1 MEILGFEIDI
11 YFVMVVIVGIF
22 VTTMILFISSHI
34 GTKKRANKSG
44 KRSVIK
50 PKQNR
55 NKLNATSE
63 MESVSRPSEKS
74 VQPQLSK
81 PSGKP
86 SGKEHHKQSDEEPA
100 QVFEKPE
107 IQLKDSNAGNLPDKP
122 AKQAPSYSSNESIDM
137 ATAMGSIPAGSS
149 DKQEGIHLVDAS
161 SLLLEPD
168 KPVEAKVEN
177 VVTDKNE
184 QTAGNKEES
193 KEESEGESGKGGGLM
208 DIFTEDNEE
217 ESDSKGLA
225 ALLTDVDL
233 STLNKL
239 TEEMSQV
246 LLKHQSNGKERQ

>member
-11 YFVMVVIVGIF
+11 YFVMVIIAGIF

-34 GTKKRANKSG
+34 GTRKKSNKIS
-44 KRSVIK
+44 KRSSIK

-55 NKLNATSE
+55 NKLNVTPE
-63 MESVSRPSEKS
+63 KELVNRPSEKS

-86 SGKEHHKQSDEEPA
+86 LEKGQHKQMDEQPDE
-100 QVFEKPE
+100 VFIKPE
-107 IQLKDSNAGNLPDKP
+107 IQLEHSNAGNLPDKP
-122 AKQAPSYSSNESIDM
+122 TKQVPSYSSNESIDM
-137 ATAMGSIPAGSS
+137 ATAMGSIPAGSG
-149 DKQEGIHLVDAS
+149 DKQEGIHVLEAS

-168 KPVEAKVEN
+168 KPIESKVET

-184 QTAGNKEES
+184 QAAGN
-193 KEESEGESGKGGGLM
+193 KEESEGESGKGGGGLM

-217 ESDSKGLA
+217 ESDATGLA

-246 LLKHQSNGKERQ
+246 LLKHQSDGKGRQ